1 MAAQLPDKI
10 ILDNKILELYSNPLE
25 QYWTINKKR
34 RPLFE
39 SFRDCKRG
47 YIATWEL
54 MDKLLIL
61 RAIEGRV
68 RKKYLL
74 FWNRVI
80 SYSLKKLFPSVNDTG
95 IVASWFTG
103 KIRIP
108 QGKRTVYV
116 HHDYDSRFERELII
130 TIENGKVMKSVVLD
144 YAQQKLE
151 VERGS
156 RITY

>member
-10 ILDNKILELYSNPLE
+10 ILDHRILELYSNPLE
-25 QYWTINKKR
+25 QYWHVNKRR
-34 RPLFE
+34 RPLFI
-39 SFRDCKRG
+39 SSLGCKRG
-47 YIATWEL
+47 YVATWEL
-54 MDKLLIL
+54 MDKMLIL
-61 RAIEGRV
+61 RSIEGRIR
-68 RKKYLL
+68 RKYFL
-74 FWNRVI
+74 FWNRVV
-80 SYSLKKLFPSVNDTG
+80 SYSLKMLFPNVNNN

-108 QGKRTVYV
+108 QGKRTFYV

-156 RITY
+156 HITY